1 LRVERRSGRFG
12 RSNDGFVL
20 GVDQSY
26 SGFGLCFLYPDG
38 QFSASHTAF
47 PPAKSTGVD
56 RLVNVESWLAGVL
69 GSVREHIR
77 HVCLEGYAYGR
88 KNGREEAGELGA
100 VVKLALRQLGVPVGY
115 PTIVSPP
122 EVKKYATGSGKAEKS
137 DIKLA
142 VYRKWGAEFRNDN
155 EADSFVLAKMAAAI
169 AYREPQL
176 EYERALT
183 DKLRRHTEWVE
194 R

>member
-1 LRVERRSGRFG
+1 LRVERRSERSG

-20 GVDQSY
+20 GVDPSY
-26 SGFGLCFLYPDG
+26 SGFGMCFYFPDG
-38 QFSASHTAF
+38 KYSTFHASF
-47 PPAKSTGVD
+47 PPDKSTGVD
-56 RLVNVESWLAGVL
+56 RLVDIESWLTGVL
-69 GSVREHIR
+69 GTVGEHIR